1 MKIAF
6 YSSQSYDIKSF
17 TKFKPDNFELSFF
30 ANQLTTQTVKLCEN
44 HDAVCVFVNDQLGK
58 KCLEHL
64 KAQNIK
70 CVLLRCAG
78 FNNVDL
84 EAASNLG
91 IKVYRVPAYSP
102 NAVAEH
108 ALALI
113 LTLNRKTHKAYNRV
127 RENNFSIGGLKGF
140 NLFGKKVG
148 VIGAGKIGAVFCEI
162 VKGFGCEVFYS
173 DIAKNKVLE
182 AKNIRWMDL
191 NQLVKEAD
199 IISLH
204 CPLTPQTQYL
214 FNEERFSKMKPGAML
229 INTSRGA
236 LIDTSAAIKVLKNGH
251 LGYLGLDVYEQEE
264 HLFFKDL
271 SDQIIADDELSR
283 LITFPN
289 VLITAHQGF
298 FTNEAVQEIVGI
310 TFDNATAFT
319 ENKITDTELTNK

>member
-17 TKFKPDNFELSFF
+17 TEFKPANFELSFF
-30 ANQLTTQTVKLCEN
+30 ADQLTTQTVKLCEN

-58 KCLEHL
+58 ECLEQL

-84 EAASNLG
+84 DTAQSLG

-127 RENNFSIGGLKGF
+127 RENNFSLSGLKGF
-140 NLFGKKVG
+140 NLYGKKVG

-162 VKGFGCEVFYS
+162 VRGFGCEVFYS
-173 DIAKNKVLE
+173 DITKNKSLE
-182 AKNIRWMDL
+182 AKNIRLMDL
-191 NQLVKEAD
+191 DQLVQKAD

-214 FNEERFSKMKPGAML
+214 FNEDRFSKMKPDAML

-236 LIDTSAAIKVLKNGH
+236 LIDTSAAIKALKNGH
-251 LGYLGLDVYEQEE
+251 LAYLGLDVYEQEE

-283 LITFPN
+283 LMTFPN

-298 FTNEAVQEIVGI
+298 FTDEAVQEIIRI
-310 TFDNATAFT
+310 TFDNARAFI
-319 ENKITDTELTNK
+319 ENKITDTALTN